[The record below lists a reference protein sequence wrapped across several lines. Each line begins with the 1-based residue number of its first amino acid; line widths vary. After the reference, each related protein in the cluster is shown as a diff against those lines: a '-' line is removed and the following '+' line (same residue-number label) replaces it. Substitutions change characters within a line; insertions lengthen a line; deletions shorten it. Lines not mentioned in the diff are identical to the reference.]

1 MNKRKSIL
9 ETGRN
14 SNQNKNSDDTNI
26 RIVIEIIKR
35 YLAIYDIDKNTMH
48 SQVFKMLYLSEK
60 FYTYKDICNTL
71 YISKNTLVRYIG
83 RYNNLAINILNKL
96 DKRST

>member
-9 ETGRN
+9 EAGRN
-14 SNQNKNSDDTNI
+14 SNQIKNTDDINM

-48 SQVFKMLYLSEK
+48 SQVFEMLYLSDK
-60 FYTYKDICNTL
+60 FYTYKDICSTL
-71 YISKNTLVRYIG
+71 FISKNTLVRYIG
-83 RYNNLAINILNKL
+83 RYNNLAINILNNL
-96 DKRST
+96 SKRNT